1 MNFLCLIS
9 FLASCKIWKFGGKL
23 IERIFFDAILCF
35 SLSYFIWQA
44 SYSFIPGSYCIA
56 FSTLFRHNDINNL
69 YVTPLLQHIGYMGF
83 NWYLCR
89 NSGSLIFFLLLSFYD
104 LSIILRQKYHFF
116 YFSRFLYSFA
126 TAEVLLDFFGRCS
139 VVNSVSFF
147 KIPENLYL
155 MLLVVS

>member
-1 MNFLCLIS
+1 M
-9 FLASCKIWKFGGKL
+9 WKFGGKL

-44 SYSFIPGSYCIA
+44 SYSFIPGSYCNA

-69 YVTPLLQHIGYMGF
+69 YVTLLLQHIGYMGF

-116 YFSRFLYSFA
+116 IFP
-126 TAEVLLDFFGRCS
+126 DFFTALLPQRSCLISLADFLSSVAFPFLKFLKTFIWCS
-139 VVNSVSFF
+139 LWYH
-147 KIPENLYL
+147 KR
-155 MLLVVS
+155 

>member
-44 SYSFIPGSYCIA
+44 SYSFIPGSYCNA
-56 FSTLFRHNDINNL
+56 FSTLFRRNDINNL
-69 YVTPLLQHIGYMGF
+69 YVTLLLQHIGYMGF

-126 TAEVLLDFFGRCS
+126 TAEVLLDFFGRFS

>member
-44 SYSFIPGSYCIA
+44 SYSFIPGSYCNA

-69 YVTPLLQHIGYMGF
+69 YVTLLQHIGYMGF

-126 TAEVLLDFFGRCS
+126 TAEVLLDFFGRFS